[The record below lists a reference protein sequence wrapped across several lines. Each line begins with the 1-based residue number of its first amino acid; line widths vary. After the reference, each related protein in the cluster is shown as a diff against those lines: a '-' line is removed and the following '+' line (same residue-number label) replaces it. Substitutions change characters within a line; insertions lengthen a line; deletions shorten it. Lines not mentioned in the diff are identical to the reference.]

1 MLQRGC
7 VCGACCYTVGIWA
20 VLMATLSIF
29 NCFQSVIDMM
39 HERCNLPLISI
50 SHCMTDPELTVLD
63 VLVATCQ
70 QTRRL
75 NPSAD
80 VAAIVLKWERRLVA
94 DREKRQAAISAAAA
108 PVDSAEGAGREAAL
122 AA

>member
-1 MLQRGC
+1 
-7 VCGACCYTVGIWA
+7 
-20 VLMATLSIF
+20 
-29 NCFQSVIDMM
+29 
-39 HERCNLPLISI
+39 
-50 SHCMTDPELTVLD
+50 MTDPELTVLD

-94 DREKRQAAISAAAA
+94 DREKRQAAISPAA
-108 PVDSAEGAGREAAL
+108 PAAPAAPADSADSAEGAGREAAL

>member
-1 MLQRGC
+1 MP
-7 VCGACCYTVGIWA
+7 ID
-20 VLMATLSIF
+20 SI
-29 NCFQSVIDMM
+29 
-39 HERCNLPLISI
+39 
-50 SHCMTDPELTVLD
+50 DPELTVLD

-94 DREKRQAAISAAAA
+94 DREKRQAAITAAA

-122 AA
+122 VA

>member
-1 MLQRGC
+1 
-7 VCGACCYTVGIWA
+7 
-20 VLMATLSIF
+20 
-29 NCFQSVIDMM
+29 
-39 HERCNLPLISI
+39 
-50 SHCMTDPELTVLD
+50 MTDPELTVRD

-108 PVDSAEGAGREAAL
+108 PVDSATEGAGREAAL